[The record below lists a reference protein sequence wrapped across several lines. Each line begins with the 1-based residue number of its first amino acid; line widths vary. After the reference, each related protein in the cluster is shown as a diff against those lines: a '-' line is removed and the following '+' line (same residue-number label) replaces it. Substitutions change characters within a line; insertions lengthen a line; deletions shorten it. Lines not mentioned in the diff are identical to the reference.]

1 MPTKF
6 PPIVNSYFP
15 PFTSDVDSI
24 EIPFSYGIEKPSG
37 EWEIKYK
44 ILDSKTNTLIHTD
57 EVVSIDKNKHTV
69 TIDAIKKD
77 ADGNII
83 YKLQVGNIYKLQ
95 LCYVYSTFQSEWSSV
110 CYLKPINEPVF
121 NIDFNDVNA
130 YIETPTF
137 YGACEIPESN
147 EPIKQYKFE
156 LLKNNQVMMESPW
169 QEHVEGVIDSYI
181 FPQSLEDITVY
192 QLKYSIKTENGYI
205 DFAISDPF
213 VTAFY
218 LLTNPYGVTITNVE
232 NLFDDGC
239 IKIEANFSGFVFD
252 DNDVQLYNIVL
263 RRASSKTN
271 YEIWEDVQ
279 YDYLIDTQMLK
290 NLDPNKKIWY
300 DYTVENGVSY
310 IYGIQNVNAAK
321 QRGKLVKSK
330 SPVMAE
336 FEDIFLIDSQNVV
349 KIKYNPKVTNLKR
362 NILEQKQDTIGNQYP
377 FILRNGNSNYFSFSL
392 GGLISNCANNYIQP
406 IYRNATGNNESKI
419 VRGFNTNLSQDNIC
433 EERNYREMIE
443 SFLSNGK
450 AKLFKSATE
459 GNKVIYL
466 TGVSLTPD
474 DKVGRMLYS
483 FTSTAYEL
491 ASSEQLSALED
502 LDIISVGDFTRYADI
517 PSIYFSPL
525 NESTGLNQFTKT
537 DWEKLN
543 NNPNL
548 KIDYLTHFKLL
559 NEDPI
564 SSMGYAIGDI
574 EGTLSPMGGAYVF
587 NNYFNA
593 KNIDFYPINFSSEKM
608 YITNIQG
615 YLTFT
620 SSKQNENDSHDA
632 ISVARIDPNSIKS
645 IGFSKMNT
653 NTLDI
658 EDDLEIPPSFHFY
671 NVAQM
676 HIESINSATWVRAY
690 EDNNLIEEH
699 YLVKGQS
706 IDLKKLNSSVVIR
719 TTSNVNISGYY
730 NLFQW
735 EV

>member
-15 PFTSDVDSI
+15 PFIDSVDSI
-24 EIPFSYGIEKPSG
+24 EIPFSYGIEEPSG
-37 EWEIKYK
+37 EWGIKYK
-44 ILDSKTNTLIHTD
+44 ILDSKTNVLIHTG
-57 EVVSIDKNKHTV
+57 EASVNKNKHTV
-69 TIDAIKKD
+69 TIDTSKED
-77 ADGNII
+77 ADENII
-83 YKLQVGNIYKLQ
+83 YQLQVGNIYKLQ
-95 LCYVYSTFQSEWSSV
+95 LCYKYSTFQSEWSSV
-110 CYLKPINEPVF
+110 CYLKPINEPIF

-218 LLTNPYGVTITNVE
+218 LLTNPYGVTITKVE

-279 YDYLIDTQMLK
+279 YDYLIDTQMLAS
-290 NLDPNKKIWY
+290 LDPDKKIWY

-406 IYRNATGNNESKI
+406 IYRNATSNNESKM
-419 VRGFNTNLSQDNIC
+419 VKGFNTNLSQDNIC
-433 EERNYREMIE
+433 EERNYRERIE

-593 KNIDFYPINFSSEKM
+593 KNINFYPINFSSDKM

-632 ISVARIDPNSIKS
+632 ISVARIDPSSIKS

-658 EDDLEIPPSFHFY
+658 KDDLETPPSFHFY

-676 HIESINSATWVRAY
+676 HIESINSATWVRVY

-706 IDLKKLNSSVVIR
+706 IDLKKLNSSVVVR